1 MIAKIK
7 MYGEF
12 LRVKQYIKNLLI
24 FAPIF
29 FSFSFLEY
37 DKVLNGLIAF
47 ILFSIASSSIYI
59 LNDIYDISEDQLHPE
74 KRNRPI
80 ASRKIKKTTAF
91 IISILLMLLALL
103 ISFLFNQKVFYV
115 LFAYIV
121 ANILYSVR
129 LKHIPILDIF
139 IIALGFVLRVLV
151 GGYATGIKTSMWLI
165 VMSFLVALFFA
176 IAKRRDDIVLGES
189 GLQTRKNISGYNL
202 EFINAGLVMM
212 GGVIIVSYILYTISD
227 NIVTRFGTENIY
239 ITSFFV
245 IAGIL
250 RYMQITFVDG
260 KSGNPTNIF
269 FHDRFLQS
277 MIFLWLLSFII
288 IVKLV

>member
-1 MIAKIK
+1 MIENIKI
-7 MYGEF
+7 YGQF

-29 FSFSFLEY
+29 FSFSFLEF
-37 DKVLNGLIAF
+37 DKALNGFIAF

-59 LNDIYDISEDQLHPE
+59 LNDIYDILEDQLHPE
-74 KRNRPI
+74 KKKRPI
-80 ASRKIKKTTAF
+80 ASGKITKTAAF
-91 IISILLMLLALL
+91 IISILLMHIAILF
-103 ISFLFNQKVFYV
+103 SFLFNQKVFYV
-115 LFAYIV
+115 LGAYILV
-121 ANILYSVR
+121 NILYSVR

-151 GGYATGIKTSMWLI
+151 GGYATDIKTSMWLI

-212 GGVIIVSYILYTISD
+212 GGVIIVSYILYTVSE
-227 NIVTRFGTENIY
+227 NIVARFGTENIY

-277 MIFLWLLSFII
+277 MIILWLLSFII

>member
-1 MIAKIK
+1 MIAIIK

-12 LRVKQYIKNLLI
+12 LRVRQYIKNLLI

-29 FSFSFLEY
+29 FSFSFFEY
-37 DKVLNGLIAF
+37 EKVLNGFFAF
-47 ILFSIASSSIYI
+47 ALFSIASSSIYI
-59 LNDIYDISEDQLHPE
+59 LNDIYDIAEDKLHPE
-74 KRNRPI
+74 KKNRPI
-80 ASRKIKKTTAF
+80 AAGKIKKNAAL

-103 ISFLFNQKVFYV
+103 FSFLFNLKVFYV
-115 LFAYIV
+115 IVSYIMV
-121 ANILYSVR
+121 NILYSVR

-139 IIALGFVLRVLV
+139 VISLGFVLRVIV
-151 GGYATGIKTSMWLI
+151 GGYATEIKTSMWLI
-165 VMSFLVALFFA
+165 IMSFLVALFFA

-212 GGVIIVSYILYTISD
+212 GGVIIVSYILYTVSE
-227 NIVTRFGTENIY
+227 NIVTRFRTENIY

-250 RYMQITFVDG
+250 RYMQITFVEG

>member
-1 MIAKIK
+1 M
-7 MYGEF
+7 
-12 LRVKQYIKNLLI
+12 V
-24 FAPIF
+24 
-29 FSFSFLEY
+29 
-37 DKVLNGLIAF
+37 
-47 ILFSIASSSIYI
+47 
-59 LNDIYDISEDQLHPE
+59 
-74 KRNRPI
+74 
-80 ASRKIKKTTAF
+80 
-91 IISILLMLLALL
+91 
-103 ISFLFNQKVFYV
+103 
-115 LFAYIV
+115 
-121 ANILYSVR
+121 NILYSVR

-139 IIALGFVLRVLV
+139 VIALGFVLRVIV
-151 GGYATGIKTSMWLI
+151 GGYATEIKTSMWLI

-189 GLQTRKNISGYNL
+189 GLQTRKSISGYNL

-212 GGVIIVSYILYTISD
+212 GGVIIVSYILYTISE
-227 NIVTRFGTENIY
+227 NIVTRFGSENIY

-250 RYMQITFVDG
+250 RYMQITFVEG